1 MGYKFIRDVHIEE
14 PYYHTI
20 AGILNGNKL
29 QESFNGKLSYQVE
42 CPCCKKKKARMGYSK
57 QKDTFILV
65 CPVDTCSM
73 RSMVLHDLI
82 KRFGGESMFNDWRKA
97 SWTTTY
103 EENWFPIQ
111 NKVAYKD
118 RAPRKKKSFKD
129 KQELQ
134 SAALEIKIRNENADL
149 GCVNL
154 PKKPV

>member
-1 MGYKFIRDVHIEE
+1 MGYKFVRDVHIEE
-14 PYYHTI
+14 PYYHAI

-29 QESFNGKLSYQVE
+29 KESFNGKLSYQVE
-42 CPCCKKKKARMGYSK
+42 CPCCKKKKARMGYSQ
-57 QKDTFILV
+57 QKNTFILV
-65 CPVDTCSM
+65 CPVDICSM
-73 RSMVLHDLI
+73 RSMVLHELI

-103 EENWFPIQ
+103 EENWFPVK
-111 NKVAYKD
+111 NKVPYKD
-118 RAPRKKKSFKD
+118 RAPRKKKSFKE

-149 GCVNL
+149 GCVNR

>member
-1 MGYKFIRDVHIEE
+1 MGYKFIRDIHIEE

-20 AGILNGNKL
+20 ARKLNGYKL
-29 QESFNGKLSYQVE
+29 KETFNGKASYEVS
-42 CPCCKKKKARMGYSK
+42 CPCCKKRKARMGYSK
-57 QKDTFILV
+57 NKNTFILV

-73 RSMVLHDLI
+73 SSMNLHDLI
-82 KRFGGESMFNDWRKA
+82 KRFGGQSMFNEWRKD

-129 KQELQ
+129 KQELK
-134 SAALEIKIRNENADL
+134 SAVLQIKMND
-149 GCVNL
+149 
-154 PKKPV
+154 

>member
-1 MGYKFIRDVHIEE
+1 MGYRFIRGIHIEE

-20 AGILNGNKL
+20 ARMLNGNKL
-29 QESFNGKLSYQVE
+29 RETFNGKTSYQVE

-57 QKDTFILV
+57 HKNTFILV

-111 NKVAYKD
+111 NKVAYED
-118 RAPRKKKSFKD
+118 RAPRKKKTFKD
-129 KQELQ
+129 KQELK
-134 SAALEIKIRNENADL
+134 SVALQIKMNSHIEN
-149 GCVNL
+149 
-154 PKKPV
+154 

>member
-1 MGYKFIRDVHIEE
+1 MGYKYIRDIHIEE
-14 PYYHTI
+14 PYYHTM
-20 AGILNGNKL
+20 AGMLNGNKL
-29 QESFNGKLSYQVE
+29 RETFNGKTSYQVK

-82 KRFGGESMFNDWRKA
+82 YRFGGESMFNEWRKA

-118 RAPRKKKSFKD
+118 RAPRKKKTFKD
-129 KQELQ
+129 KQELK
-134 SAALEIKIRNENADL
+134 SAALQIKMNSHIEN
-149 GCVNL
+149 
-154 PKKPV
+154 

>member
-1 MGYKFIRDVHIEE
+1 MGYKFIRGIHIEE

-20 AGILNGNKL
+20 ARKLNGYKL
-29 QESFNGKLSYQVE
+29 KETFNGKASYEVS
-42 CPCCKKKKARMGYSK
+42 CPCCKKRKARMGYSK
-57 QKDTFILV
+57 NKNTFILV

-73 RSMVLHDLI
+73 SSMNLHDLI
-82 KRFGGESMFNDWRKA
+82 KRFGGQSMFNEWRKD

-129 KQELQ
+129 KQELK
-134 SAALEIKIRNENADL
+134 SAVLQIKMND
-149 GCVNL
+149 
-154 PKKPV
+154 

>member
-1 MGYKFIRDVHIEE
+1 MGYKFIRDIHIEE

-20 AGILNGNKL
+20 ARMLNGNKL
-29 QESFNGKLSYQVE
+29 GETFNGKTSYQVE

-103 EENWFPIQ
+103 EENWFPVK
-111 NKVAYKD
+111 NKVPYKD
-118 RAPRKKKSFKD
+118 RAPRKKKSFKE

-149 GCVNL
+149 GCVNR